1 MMWTRRFWLRLK
13 ALFLR
18 NHSAQQLNDEIQ
30 FHLDQQIAENIAV
43 GVSPEEARYAAMRV
57 FGNPTYLKEETR
69 DTWGWTW
76 LEQIAQDIRYAS
88 RQLGRSP
95 GFTLA
100 VVLSL
105 ALGIGANTAIFSY
118 IDAWVIKPLPY
129 PHADRLAVLES
140 PDMKKGWT
148 RNSVTSTADFFDFQT
163 QNASFEQTA
172 AWTSWNFN
180 LAGDGPPELVE
191 GGRVSWNYFD
201 ALGVKPILGRTF
213 TADEDSSGA
222 PHVAIL
228 GQGLWQGRYAG
239 DPKIIGRKI
248 AIGGEAYT
256 VVGVMPGTFQF
267 PLMGIANLWTPL
279 ALTDKERADRNSSW
293 FSAFGRLKA
302 GVTQEGAGAESAAI
316 FGRLESQFPQTNT
329 NMTLVVM
336 SMAQEIGKEEGTT
349 QVMICFVIVGLIL
362 LIACANVA
370 NLMLAR
376 ATGRTKEFAVRGALG
391 ATAPRL
397 ARQLLTESLLLFIF
411 GGGAGLLF
419 ALWGMHWID
428 SQIPGHVRGYLVNF
442 GHVDLDFTTL
452 LFTFG
457 ITLLCGFVFGLAP
470 SFQNSRLDVNR
481 TLKEASGQAS
491 GSRHGARLRQVFVA
505 AEIALA
511 VVVLIS
517 ATLLVKSF
525 IISIRSS
532 PGYNPKNLM
541 VAQVALPATKYA
553 QDWRQRNF
561 AEDVLARVRALPQT
575 ASVGVASSVPYGGF
589 GQGVVIEAVDKPGPR
604 PGERLG
610 ARYTAV
616 SPNYLSTMQIGLVQG
631 RFFDSTDEQPGN
643 APSVIINQTFARQI
657 WPNENPIG
665 KQLRFGDQH
674 RIASVVGVVNDIK
687 MFYVRAQ
694 AERQMYVPLAQFP
707 SATLGF
713 VVRNSGDSAATATAI
728 RDAIWSVD
736 RDQPVSSVEPLE
748 TLISIGNAGDGV
760 VSKLMVFF
768 SALAMFLGVIGIYG
782 VMSHLVSQRTHEIGI
797 RVAMGATPSQVLR
810 MVISHGLKLA
820 LIGIS
825 VGLLVALGATR
836 ELAAQLY
843 QVTPYDPPTFIGVA
857 LLFALV
863 VLGVCYLPA
872 RRGMR
877 VDPLVALR
885 YE

>member
-1 MMWTRRFWLRLK
+1 MQTLWQDLRY
-13 ALFLR
+13 
-18 NHSAQQLNDEIQ
+18 
-30 FHLDQQIAENIAV
+30 
-43 GVSPEEARYAAMRV
+43 GAR
-57 FGNPTYLKEETR
+57 
-69 DTWGWTW
+69 
-76 LEQIAQDIRYAS
+76 
-88 RQLGRSP
+88 
-95 GFTLA
+95 TLA
-100 VVLSL
+100 KNRAFTAVAVLTL

-118 IDAWVIKPLPY
+118 LDAWVIKPLPY
-129 PHADRLAVLES
+129 PQADRLVVLEAH
-140 PDMKKGWT
+140 DKKKGWT
-148 RNSVTSTADFFDFQT
+148 RNSVTSTADFFDFQK

-180 LAGDGPPELVE
+180 LTGDGPPELVE

-201 ALGVKPILGRTF
+201 TLGAKPILGRTF
-213 TADEDSSGA
+213 TADEDRPGA

-239 DPKIIGRKI
+239 DRKIIGRHI
-248 AIGGEAYT
+248 SIGGEAYT

-279 ALTDKERADRNSSW
+279 ALVDKERADRNTSW
-293 FSAFGRLKA
+293 FAAFGRLKP
-302 GVTQEGAGAESAAI
+302 GVTQEHAGAESAAI
-316 FGRLESQFPQTNT
+316 FGRLENQFPQTNT
-329 NMTLVVM
+329 NMTLLVLSM
-336 SMAQEIGKEEGTT
+336 SEEIGKEEGTT

-376 ATGRTKEFAVRGALG
+376 ATSRTKEFAVRGALG

-419 ALWGMHWID
+419 SVWGMHWID

-442 GHVDLDFTTL
+442 GHVDLDFATL
-452 LFTFG
+452 LFTLG
-457 ITLLCGFVFGLAP
+457 ITLLCGFLFGLAP

-481 TLKEASGQAS
+481 TLKEASGPIS
-491 GSRHGARLRQVFVA
+491 GSRHGARLRQIFVA

-525 IISIRSS
+525 VISLRSS
-532 PGYNPKNLM
+532 PGYNPENLM

-561 AEDVLARVRALPQT
+561 GEEVLAGVRALPQ
-575 ASVGVASSVPYGGF
+575 AVAVGAASSVPYGGF
-589 GQGVVIEAVDKPGPR
+589 GQGVEIEAVGQPAPR
-604 PGERLG
+604 PGERRG

-616 SPNYLSTMQIGLVQG
+616 SLDYLSTMQIGLAQG
-631 RFFDSTDEQPGN
+631 RYFNSTDEQPGS
-643 APSVIINQTFARQI
+643 APSVIINETFARQI
-657 WPNENPIG
+657 WPNENAVG
-665 KQLRFGDQH
+665 RQLRFGDQH
-674 RIASVVGVVNDIK
+674 RVGTVVGVVRDIK
-687 MFYVRAQ
+687 MFYARAG
-694 AERQMYVPLAQFP
+694 AERQMYVPLTQFP
-707 SATLGF
+707 SATFGF
-713 VVRNSGDSAATATAI
+713 VVRTSGDSLAMASAI
-728 RDAIWSVD
+728 RETIWSVD

-748 TLISIGNAGDGV
+748 TLISISNAGDSV

-782 VMSHLVSQRTHEIGI
+782 VMSHLVSQRRREIGI
-797 RVAMGATPSQVLR
+797 RVALGATPSQVLR
-810 MVISHGLKLA
+810 MVINHGLKLA

-825 VGLLVALGATR
+825 IGLLVALGATR
-836 ELAAQLY
+836 GLAAQLY

-857 LLFALV
+857 VLFALV
-863 VLGVCYLPA
+863 ALGACYLPA
-872 RRGMR
+872 RRGTR

>member
-1 MMWTRRFWLRLK
+1 MKTLWQDLRYGARMLAK
-13 ALFLR
+13 NRAFT
-18 NHSAQQLNDEIQ
+18 
-30 FHLDQQIAENIAV
+30 AV
-43 GVSPEEARYAAMRV
+43 
-57 FGNPTYLKEETR
+57 
-69 DTWGWTW
+69 
-76 LEQIAQDIRYAS
+76 
-88 RQLGRSP
+88 
-95 GFTLA
+95 A
-100 VVLSL
+100 VLTL

-118 IDAWVIKPLPY
+118 IDAWIIKPLPY
-129 PHADRLAVLES
+129 PQADRLVVFES
-140 PDMKKGWT
+140 HDKKKGWT
-148 RNSVTSTADFFDFQT
+148 RNSVTSTADFFDFQK

-180 LAGDGPPELVE
+180 LTGDGPPELVE

-201 ALGVKPILGRTF
+201 TLSAKPILGRTF

-228 GQGLWQGRYAG
+228 SQGLWQGRYAG
-239 DPKIIGRKI
+239 DPRIIGRNI

-279 ALTDKERADRNSSW
+279 ALTDKERADRSRSW
-293 FSAFGRLKA
+293 FAAFGRLRP
-302 GVTQEGAGAESAAI
+302 GVTQERAGAESAAI

-329 NMTLVVM
+329 NMTLLVM
-336 SMAQEIGKEEGTT
+336 SMAEEIGREEGTS
-349 QVMICFVIVGLIL
+349 QVMICFAIVGLIL

-397 ARQLLTESLLLFIF
+397 ARQLLTESLVLFIL

-419 ALWGMHWID
+419 ALWGMHWIE
-428 SQIPGHVRGYLVNF
+428 SQIPGHIRGYLVNF
-442 GHVDLDFTTL
+442 GHVGLDVTTL
-452 LFTFG
+452 LFTLG
-457 ITLLCGFVFGLAP
+457 IALLCGLAFGSAP
-470 SFQNSRLDVNR
+470 AFGNARLDVNR

-491 GSRHGARLRQVFVA
+491 GSKRGARLRQIFVA

-525 IISIRSS
+525 IISVRSS
-532 PGYNPKNLM
+532 PGYNAKNLM
-541 VAQVALPATKYA
+541 VAQVALPQTKYA

-561 AEDVLARVRALPQT
+561 TEDVLARVRALPQ
-575 ASVGVASSVPYGGF
+575 AVSIGAASSVPYGGF
-589 GQGVVIEAVDKPGPR
+589 GQGVEIQAVDKPAPR
-604 PGERLG
+604 PEERIG

-616 SPNYLSTMQIGLVQG
+616 SRDYLSAMQISLVKG
-631 RFFDSTDEQPGN
+631 RMFNSSDEQGS
-643 APSVIINQTFARQI
+643 PSVIINQTLERQF
-657 WPNENPIG
+657 WPNEDPIG
-665 KQLRFGDQH
+665 QKLRFGDQH
-674 RIASVVGVVNDIK
+674 VVATVVGVVQDIK

-694 AERQMYVPLAQFP
+694 SERQMYVPMAQFP

-713 VVRNSGDSAATATAI
+713 VVRTSADSPAMATAI

-748 TLISIGNAGDGV
+748 TLISIANAGNGV
-760 VSKLMVFF
+760 VTKLMVFF
-768 SALAMFLGVIGIYG
+768 SALAMFLGAIGIYG
-782 VMSHLVSQRTHEIGI
+782 VMAHLVSQRTHEIGI
-797 RVAMGATPSQVLR
+797 RIALGATPSQVLR
-810 MVISHGLKLA
+810 MVINHGLKLA

-825 VGLLVALGATR
+825 VGVLVALAATR
-836 ELAAQLY
+836 GLAAQLY

-863 VLGVCYLPA
+863 AFAACYLPA
-872 RRGMR
+872 WRGTR

>member
-1 MMWTRRFWLRLK
+1 MQTLWQDLRYGARMLAK
-13 ALFLR
+13 NRAFT
-18 NHSAQQLNDEIQ
+18 
-30 FHLDQQIAENIAV
+30 AV
-43 GVSPEEARYAAMRV
+43 
-57 FGNPTYLKEETR
+57 
-69 DTWGWTW
+69 
-76 LEQIAQDIRYAS
+76 
-88 RQLGRSP
+88 
-95 GFTLA
+95 A
-100 VVLSL
+100 VLTL
-105 ALGIGANTAIFSY
+105 ALGIGANTAMFSY
-118 IDAWVIKPLPY
+118 LDAWLIKPLPY
-129 PHADRLAVLES
+129 PQADKLVVLES
-140 PDMKKGWT
+140 HDKKKGWT
-148 RNSVTSTADFFDFQT
+148 RNSVTSTADFFDFQK
-163 QNASFEQTA
+163 QNTSFEQTT

-180 LAGDGPPELVE
+180 LTGDGPPELVE

-201 ALGVKPILGRTF
+201 TLGAKPLLGRTF
-213 TADEDSSGA
+213 TRDEDSSGA

-239 DPKIIGRKI
+239 DPRIIGRNI
-248 AIGGEAYT
+248 AIAGEAYT

-279 ALTDKERADRNSSW
+279 ALTDKERADRSISW
-293 FSAFGRLKA
+293 VAAFGRLKP
-302 GVTQEGAGAESAAI
+302 GVTQEQAGAESAAI
-316 FGRLESQFPQTNT
+316 FGRLENQFPQTNT
-329 NMTLVVM
+329 NITLLAM

-376 ATGRTKEFAVRGALG
+376 ATSRTKEFAVRGALG

-397 ARQLLTESLLLFIF
+397 ARQLLTESVLLFIL
-411 GGGAGLLF
+411 GGAAGLLF

-442 GHVDLDFTTL
+442 GHVDLDFTTM

-457 ITLLCGFVFGLAP
+457 ITLLSGFVFGLAP

-511 VVVLIS
+511 VVVLIA

-525 IISIRSS
+525 IISVRSS
-532 PGYNPKNLM
+532 PGYNAEDLM

-553 QDWRQRNF
+553 QDWNRRNF
-561 AEDVLARVRALPQT
+561 SEEVLARVRALPQT
-575 ASVGVASSVPYGGF
+575 VSVGAASSVPYGGF
-589 GQGVVIEAVDKPGPR
+589 GQGVEIEAVDKPAPQL
-604 PGERLG
+604 GEKRG
-610 ARYTAV
+610 ARYVAV
-616 SPNYLSTMQIGLVQG
+616 SPEYLSTMQIGLIQG

-674 RIASVVGVVNDIK
+674 RVGTIVGVVNDIK

-707 SATLGF
+707 SAALGF
-713 VVRNSGDSAATATAI
+713 VVRNSGDSTATATAI

-748 TLISIGNAGDGV
+748 TLITTANAGNSV
-760 VSKLMVFF
+760 VNKLMVFF
-768 SALAMFLGVIGIYG
+768 SVLAMFLGVIGIYG

-820 LIGIS
+820 LVGIS
-825 VGLLVALGATR
+825 LGLLVALGATR

>member
-1 MMWTRRFWLRLK
+1 MQTLWQDLRYGVRMLAK
-13 ALFLR
+13 NRAFTMV
-18 NHSAQQLNDEIQ
+18 
-30 FHLDQQIAENIAV
+30 AV
-43 GVSPEEARYAAMRV
+43 L
-57 FGNPTYLKEETR
+57 T
-69 DTWGWTW
+69 
-76 LEQIAQDIRYAS
+76 
-88 RQLGRSP
+88 
-95 GFTLA
+95 
-100 VVLSL
+100 L
-105 ALGIGANTAIFSY
+105 ALGIGATTAIFSY
-118 IDAWVIKPLPY
+118 IDAWIIKPLPY
-129 PHADRLAVLES
+129 PQADRLVVLES
-140 PDMKKGWT
+140 HDKKKGWT
-148 RNSVTSTADFFDFQT
+148 RNSVTSTADFFDFQQ

-180 LAGDGPPELVE
+180 LTGDGPPELVE

-201 ALGVKPILGRTF
+201 TLSAKPILGRTF
-213 TADEDSSGA
+213 TKDEDSSGA
-222 PHVAIL
+222 VHVAIL
-228 GQGLWQGRYAG
+228 GHGLWQGRYAG
-239 DPKIIGRKI
+239 DPKIIGRNI
-248 AIGGEAYT
+248 SIGGEAYT

-279 ALTDKERADRNSSW
+279 ALTDKERRDRNTSW
-293 FSAFGRLKA
+293 FAAFGRLKP
-302 GVTQEGAGAESAAI
+302 GVTQEQAGAESAAF
-316 FGRLESQFPQTNT
+316 FGRLESQFPETNT
-329 NMTLVVM
+329 NMTLLVM

-376 ATGRTKEFAVRGALG
+376 ATSRTKEFAVRGALG

-397 ARQLLTESLLLFIF
+397 ARQLLTESVLLFTF
-411 GGGAGLLF
+411 GGGAGLIF
-419 ALWGMHWID
+419 ALWGMRWID

-452 LFTFG
+452 LFTLG

-481 TLKEASGQAS
+481 TLKETSGQAS
-491 GSRHGARLRQVFVA
+491 GSQRSARMRQVFVA

-517 ATLLVKSF
+517 ASLLVKSF
-525 IISIRSS
+525 IISVRSS
-532 PGYNPKNLM
+532 PGYNPANVV
-541 VAQVALPATKYA
+541 VAQLALPKTKYA
-553 QDWRQRNF
+553 QDWSRRNF

-589 GQGVVIEAVDKPGPR
+589 GQGVEIEAVDRPAPR
-604 PGERLG
+604 PGEKLG

-616 SPNYLSTMQIGLVQG
+616 SPDYFSTMQIGLVQG
-631 RFFDSTDEQPGN
+631 RFFDSTDEQPSN

-657 WPNENPIG
+657 WPDENPVG

-674 RIASVVGVVNDIK
+674 RVGTIVGVVNDIK
-687 MFYVRAQ
+687 MFYARAQ
-694 AERQMYVPLAQFP
+694 AERQMYVPLSQFP

-713 VVRNSGDSAATATAI
+713 VVRNSGDSAATEAAV
-728 RDAIWSVD
+728 RDAIWAVD

-748 TLISIGNAGDGV
+748 TLIAISNAGDTV

-768 SALAMFLGVIGIYG
+768 SALAMFLGTIGIYG
-782 VMSHLVSQRTHEIGI
+782 VMTHLVSQRTHEIGI
-797 RVAMGATPSQVLR
+797 RVALGATPYQVLR
-810 MVISHGLKLA
+810 MVINHGLKLA
-820 LIGIS
+820 LMGIS
-825 VGLLVALGATR
+825 MGLLVALGATR
-836 ELAAQLY
+836 GLAAQLY
-843 QVTPYDPPTFIGVA
+843 QVTPYDPPIFVGVA

-863 VLGVCYLPA
+863 ALGACYLPA
-872 RRGMR
+872 RRGTR

>member
-1 MMWTRRFWLRLK
+1 MKTLWQDLRYGARMLAK
-13 ALFLR
+13 NRAFT
-18 NHSAQQLNDEIQ
+18 
-30 FHLDQQIAENIAV
+30 AV
-43 GVSPEEARYAAMRV
+43 
-57 FGNPTYLKEETR
+57 
-69 DTWGWTW
+69 
-76 LEQIAQDIRYAS
+76 
-88 RQLGRSP
+88 
-95 GFTLA
+95 A
-100 VVLSL
+100 VLTL

-118 IDAWVIKPLPY
+118 IDAWIIKPLPY
-129 PHADRLAVLES
+129 PQADRLVVFES
-140 PDMKKGWT
+140 HDKKKGWT
-148 RNSVTSTADFFDFQT
+148 RNSVTSTADFFDFQK

-180 LAGDGPPELVE
+180 LTGDGPPELVE

-201 ALGVKPILGRTF
+201 TLSAKPILGRTF
-213 TADEDSSGA
+213 TTDEDSSGA

-228 GQGLWQGRYAG
+228 SQGLWQGRYAG
-239 DPKIIGRKI
+239 DPRIIGRNI

-279 ALTDKERADRNSSW
+279 ALTDKERADRSRSW
-293 FSAFGRLKA
+293 FAAFGRLRP
-302 GVTQEGAGAESAAI
+302 GVTQERAGAESAAI

-329 NMTLVVM
+329 NMTLLVM
-336 SMAQEIGKEEGTT
+336 SMAEEIGREEGTS
-349 QVMICFVIVGLIL
+349 QVMICFAIVGLIL

-397 ARQLLTESLLLFIF
+397 ARQLLTESLVLFIL

-419 ALWGMHWID
+419 ALWGMHWIE
-428 SQIPGHVRGYLVNF
+428 SQIPGHIRGYLVNF
-442 GHVDLDFTTL
+442 GHVDLDVTTL
-452 LFTFG
+452 LFTLG
-457 ITLLCGFVFGLAP
+457 IALLCGLAFGSAP
-470 SFQNSRLDVNR
+470 AFENARLDVNR

-491 GSRHGARLRQVFVA
+491 GSKRGARLRQIFVA

-525 IISIRSS
+525 IISVRSS
-532 PGYNPKNLM
+532 PGYNAKNLM
-541 VAQVALPATKYA
+541 VAQVALPQTKYA
-553 QDWRQRNF
+553 QDWRQRHF
-561 AEDVLARVRALPQT
+561 TEDVLARVRALPQ
-575 ASVGVASSVPYGGF
+575 AVSIGAASSVPYGGF
-589 GQGVVIEAVDKPGPR
+589 GQGVEIQAVDKPAPR
-604 PGERLG
+604 PGERIG

-616 SPNYLSTMQIGLVQG
+616 SRDYLSAMQISLVKG
-631 RFFDSTDEQPGN
+631 RMFNSSDEQGS
-643 APSVIINQTFARQI
+643 PSVIINQMLERQF
-657 WPNENPIG
+657 WPNEDPIG
-665 KQLRFGDQH
+665 QKLRFGDQH
-674 RIASVVGVVNDIK
+674 VVATVVGVVQDIK

-713 VVRNSGDSAATATAI
+713 VVRTSADSPAMATAT

-748 TLISIGNAGDGV
+748 TLISIANAGNGV
-760 VSKLMVFF
+760 VTKLMVFF
-768 SALAMFLGVIGIYG
+768 SVLAMFLGAIGIYG
-782 VMSHLVSQRTHEIGI
+782 VMAHLVSQRTHEIGI
-797 RVAMGATPSQVLR
+797 RIALGATPSQVLR
-810 MVISHGLKLA
+810 MVINHGLKLA

-825 VGLLVALGATR
+825 VGVLVALAATR
-836 ELAAQLY
+836 ALAAQLY

-863 VLGVCYLPA
+863 AFAACYLPA
-872 RRGMR
+872 WRGTR